1 MPLPT
6 HKTKIVATVG
16 PASDPPEVLARM
28 LAAGMDVARLNFS
41 HGTFEEHGRRIA
53 ALREAAREAG
63 REVAILADLPGP
75 KMRLG
80 DLVSEPVEVATGSSF
95 VLTRRPIRGDA
106 TGAATTFPR
115 LPEVVRPGH
124 RLFLDDGLVELEVV
138 EVGGDDVR
146 CRVVIG
152 GELRSRKGLNL
163 PGIDLGLPAFTE
175 RDRECLAFALAEGV
189 DLVGQ
194 SFVESAADLEAVRAA
209 ARELGGPT
217 PFLIAKIER
226 ARALDRIDEI
236 VAAADGIMVARGD
249 LGVEVPVEGI
259 AMLQKRLIRK
269 AVEAGKPVITATQM
283 LESMTHSRR
292 PTRAE
297 ATDVANAILD
307 GTDAVMLS
315 GESAMGR
322 YPVEAVATL
331 ARIAAATEPQRPRPH
346 PGERPG
352 CVAPGRSHG
361 VADLFALA
369 VETVIAASAPAAVVV
384 PTRSGA
390 TPRAIGRLR
399 LPVWIAAPAPSL
411 AVARHLRLSYGVEPM
426 VVDEP
431 IGDWSDFVRGWVSA
445 ESLPGHFALL
455 VRGPS
460 PRHPEANH
468 RLEIVDLANR

>member
-1 MPLPT
+1 
-6 HKTKIVATVG
+6 
-16 PASDPPEVLARM
+16 M
-28 LAAGMDVARLNFS
+28 LAAGLDVARLNFS
-41 HGTFEEHGRRIA
+41 HGTLEEHGRRIEV
-53 ALREAAREAG
+53 LRAVAREAG

-80 DLVSEPVEVATGSSF
+80 ELAPEPVEIAAGDPF
-95 VLTRRPIRGDA
+95 VLTRRPIVGDA
-106 TGAATTFPR
+106 TGASTTFPR
-115 LPEVVRPGH
+115 LPEVVRPGD
-124 RLFLDDGLVELEVV
+124 RLFLDDGLVELEVEGV
-138 EVGGDDVR
+138 AGDDVR

-152 GELRSRKGLNL
+152 GALRSRKGLNL
-163 PGIDLGLPAFTE
+163 PGIDLGLSAFTA
-175 RDRECLAFALAEGV
+175 RDRECLAFALEQGV
-189 DLVGQ
+189 DLVSQ
-194 SFVESAADLEAVRAA
+194 SFVESAADLEAVRTA
-209 ARELGGPT
+209 ARELGGPA

-236 VAAADGIMVARGD
+236 VAAADGLMVARGD

-283 LESMTHSRR
+283 LESMIVSRR

-322 YPVEAVATL
+322 HPVEAVATL
-331 ARIAAATEPQRPRPH
+331 ARIAAATEPQRPRPIL
-346 PGERPG
+346 GERLG
-352 CVAPGRSHG
+352 GVAPGRAHG

-384 PTRSGA
+384 PTRTGSTA
-390 TPRAIGRLR
+390 RAISRLR
-399 LPVWIAAPAPSL
+399 LPVWIAAPTPSL
-411 AVARHLRLSYGVEPM
+411 AVARQLGLSYGVEPM

-431 IGDWSDFVRGWVSA
+431 IGEWSDFVRGWVTA
-445 ESLPGHFALL
+445 EGLPGRLALL
-455 VRGPS
+455 LRGPS
-460 PRHPEANH
+460 PRHPDANH

>member
-1 MPLPT
+1 MPLPAR
-6 HKTKIVATVG
+6 KTKIVATIG

-41 HGTFEEHGRRIA
+41 HGTLEEHGRRIE
-53 ALREAAREAG
+53 ALREAARAAG
-63 REVAILADLPGP
+63 RELAILADLPGP

-80 DLVSEPVEVATGSSF
+80 ELAAEPVEVATGSAF
-95 VLTRRPIRGDA
+95 VLTRRPIVGDA
-106 TGAATTFPR
+106 SGASTTFPR
-115 LPEVVRPGH
+115 LPEVVRPGD
-124 RLFLDDGLVELEVV
+124 RLFLDDGLVELAVEEVT
-138 EVGGDDVR
+138 GDDVR

-163 PGIDLGLPAFTE
+163 PGIDLGLSAFTA
-175 RDRECLAFALAEGV
+175 RDRECLAFALAAGV
-189 DLVGQ
+189 DLVSQ

-209 ARELGGPT
+209 ARELGHPA
-217 PFLIAKIER
+217 PSLIAKVER

-269 AVEAGKPVITATQM
+269 AVEAGRPVITATQM
-283 LESMTHSRR
+283 LESMTISRR

-322 YPVEAVATL
+322 YPAEAVATL
-331 ARIAAATEPQRPRPH
+331 ARIAAATEPQRPRPSL
-346 PGERPG
+346 GERLGGLP
-352 CVAPGRSHG
+352 AGREHRP
-361 VADLFALA
+361 ADLFALA
-369 VETVIAASAPAAVVV
+369 VETVIAAAAPAAVVV
-384 PTRSGA
+384 PTRTGSTA
-390 TPRAIGRLR
+390 RAISRLR
-399 LPVWIAAPAPSL
+399 LPVWIAAPTPSP
-411 AVARHLRLSYGVEPM
+411 AVSRQLRLSCGVEPM

-431 IGDWSDFVRGWVSA
+431 IGDWSDFVRGWVAA
-445 ESLPGHFALL
+445 EGLRGHFALL

-460 PRHPEANH
+460 PRHPDANH
-468 RLEIVDLANR
+468 ALEIVDLGNR